1 MSIKLPKPP
10 NAELL
15 ITTDQKGRVTVN
27 QGVLRE
33 IRVFFEELFKVI
45 SMPIGRIAWSSI
57 GFVGSKLTDIETR
70 QHSNLQA
77 IAELNT
83 GSTSIEK
90 DKHLSNAQ
98 GKAWQDHMPKTTDV
112 HGVTSPSVVVGS
124 ETAQTLKNKTLD
136 ATNKYGGAT
145 HNTTFEADGTMVM
158 NGDATVWKD
167 IKFPMAPPKTTGAG
181 NPTLTTYNGNM
192 RGYSFAVNDVHDFN
206 PEEIDHDA
214 KIGSTATFHVHW
226 LSRSN
231 DVNDRGVKWQLEYAI
246 EPTSGA
252 LPAPTTVSAEATVP
266 LGTAVNTPYSTNMA
280 TFVIP
285 GIAKLAYLRITRIAS
300 AGTAPTTDPILSATH
315 FHYELDTVGS
325 RQITTK

>member
-15 ITTDQKGRVTVN
+15 ITTDQQGRVTVN

-98 GKAWQDHMPKTTDV
+98 GKAWQ
-112 HGVTSPSVVVGS
+112 
-124 ETAQTLKNKTLD
+124 
-136 ATNKYGGAT
+136 
-145 HNTTFEADGTMVM
+145 
-158 NGDATVWKD
+158 
-167 IKFPMAPPKTTGAG
+167 
-181 NPTLTTYNGNM
+181 
-192 RGYSFAVNDVHDFN
+192 
-206 PEEIDHDA
+206 
-214 KIGSTATFHVHW
+214 
-226 LSRSN
+226 
-231 DVNDRGVKWQLEYAI
+231 
-246 EPTSGA
+246 
-252 LPAPTTVSAEATVP
+252 
-266 LGTAVNTPYSTNMA
+266 
-280 TFVIP
+280 
-285 GIAKLAYLRITRIAS
+285 
-300 AGTAPTTDPILSATH
+300 
-315 FHYELDTVGS
+315 
-325 RQITTK
+325 